1 MVTIVV
7 GDVDLLWRMAHG
19 DMLELR
25 DLRLW
30 IRVVGLSLLEARI
43 ELNLMDTDL
52 ARSVRLCRH
61 HMVHKSLYI
70 HVGFR
75 GVETAH

>member
-52 ARSVRLCRH
+52 ARSV
-61 HMVHKSLYI
+61 
-70 HVGFR
+70 
-75 GVETAH
+75 